1 MERIPCEWLAVSK
14 KVKEREYC
22 TNGQSSISKGYDSS
36 CSTMMAAK
44 KTKKIM
50 AMKLNI
56 NIP

>member
-22 TNGQSSISKGYDSS
+22 TNGQSSISKGYDS

-44 KTKKIM
+44 KKKNHGHEI
-50 AMKLNI
+50 K
-56 NIP
+56 